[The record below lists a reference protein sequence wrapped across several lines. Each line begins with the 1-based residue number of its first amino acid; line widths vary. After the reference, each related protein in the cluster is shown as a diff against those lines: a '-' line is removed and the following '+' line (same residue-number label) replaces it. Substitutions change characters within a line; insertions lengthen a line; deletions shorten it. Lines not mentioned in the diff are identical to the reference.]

1 MEDRTKK
8 DDQLEEVLWD
18 CQEAVEVKQIRY
30 PDSEHKGSSQ
40 EVNVEGLAHIKSGK
54 SPPNIIVYDD

>member
-8 DDQLEEVLWD
+8 DDQLGEKWD
-18 CQEAVEVKQIRY
+18 RQEAVEVKQIRY

-40 EVNVEGLAHIKSGK
+40 EVNRKVKFST
-54 SPPNIIVYDD
+54 Y